1 MLRADIESQQALR
14 LLADDE
20 LSTATWLRD
29 IRLAPEDKQAP
40 VNSQNQ
46 QTT

>member
-1 MLRADIESQQALR
+1 MLRADVESQQALR

-29 IRLAPEDKQAP
+29 ITLSLGAQTQPTIE
-40 VNSQNQ
+40 NQ
-46 QTT
+46 QPSG